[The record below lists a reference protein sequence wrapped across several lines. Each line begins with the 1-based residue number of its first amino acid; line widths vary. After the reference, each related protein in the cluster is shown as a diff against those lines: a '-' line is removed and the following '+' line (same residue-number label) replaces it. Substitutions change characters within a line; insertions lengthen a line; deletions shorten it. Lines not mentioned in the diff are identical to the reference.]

1 MARKREFDIF
11 YNTLSLGWHLRNVML
26 ADPELMKDP
35 EAWQEFVQWLERHK
49 VKQQQPA
56 FVTVA

>member
-49 VKQQQPA
+49 VKQ
-56 FVTVA
+56 